1 MTENVGGR
9 NRGDRLRRRIPE
21 ANHAAPI
28 DEQNAVGD
36 VGDDPRGV
44 RALLDCAVEPSA
56 IDREGDPAG
65 DVLGESEVVRAVR
78 LAGLSSRKGQR
89 SERPFLGSERDADGR
104 ARVDSAENRALLA
117 AVRGLAESRN
127 DLEAAR
133 LDDSAHRFLGH
144 LIRSERGFL
153 AQELRP
159 RDGESLER
167 APVFDHVDDAP
178 VGVVPNGELGD
189 PLDRAPI
196 VGRRG
201 QHLARLAH
209 EVEAPLPLHGP
220 GRGLALGRQQPL
232 ALLVGALPLADVDEQ
247 RLRVEGLP
255 FGAAN
260 GRHLLAHPH
269 DSAAA
274 RQKPVFRRPRRCPGR
289 LPLRSGEHLVLV
301 VGVQELAEELR
312 IVLPLGG
319 RVAEQLFD
327 LRADVRD
334 RAPIVRRRDQ
344 GHERESL
351 HEGAV
356 PALGL
361 VHPFGCVGDDCARGD
376 DSAAVGDR
384 RKRHRDDELLTV
396 PAPLSEVAPVD
407 PLALGHSLEGGP
419 DVSRILFRAEERD
432 VCALDVLRAV
442 AVDPFGPSIP
452 AQDLALEV
460 EPDNRLDPVAA
471 EGVQLTGVAPALSLG
486 STQAVGHEP
495 GQDRRREPE
504 RQRDDRPRGVV
515 DDEDEEERP
524 ASRGDQCAPPRPDE
538 ERDRGC
544 DQERQRGRG
553 LRRGDIEQPRM
564 ESWRRPRARGRS
576 KPRPRREI

>member
-1 MTENVGGR
+1 MAQERLRGPVDRGQRRAQLVRGRGDEVGLHLLEVVHLGQVAERVDGSSVEVHARDRDPAISSVRLEGDHDLWLAGVGRRRDRDRVDRVLPPGNRVCRRVAENVGGR

-28 DEQNAVGD
+28 DEENAVGD
-36 VGDDPRGV
+36 VGDDPRGI

-144 LIRSERGFL
+144 LIRSERGLL

-159 RDGESLER
+159 RDGESLEG

-201 QHLARLAH
+201 QHLAGLAH
-209 EVEAPLPLHGP
+209 EVEAPLPFHGP

-232 ALLVGALPLADVDEQ
+232 ALLVGPLPLADVDEQ

-274 RQKPVFRRPRRCPGR
+274 RQKPVLRRPRRCAGR

-301 VGVQELAEELR
+301 VGVQKLAEELR

-319 RVAEQLFD
+319 RVAEQLLD

-344 GHERESL
+344 GHEREGL
-351 HEGAV
+351 HEGAI

-361 VHPFGCVGDDCARGD
+361 VHPFGCVGDDSARGD
-376 DSAAVGDR
+376 DSAAVGNR
-384 RKRHRDDELLTV
+384 RERHRDDELLTV
-396 PAPLSEVAPVD
+396 PSSLS
-407 PLALGHSLEGGP
+407 GG
-419 DVSRILFRAEERD
+419 
-432 VCALDVLRAV
+432 
-442 AVDPFGPSIP
+442 
-452 AQDLALEV
+452 
-460 EPDNRLDPVAA
+460 
-471 EGVQLTGVAPALSLG
+471 G
-486 STQAVGHEP
+486 SG
-495 GQDRRREPE
+495 
-504 RQRDDRPRGVV
+504 
-515 DDEDEEERP
+515 RP
-524 ASRGDQCAPPRPDE
+524 ARPWP
-538 ERDRGC
+538 
-544 DQERQRGRG
+544 
-553 LRRGDIEQPRM
+553 L
-564 ESWRRPRARGRS
+564 ARGRRGCEPHPLPS
-576 KPRPRREI
+576 RGA